1 MAKPALL
8 QQAEAG
14 SARLYLQFGGQGAP
28 WYKELSKYYA
38 EPAFK
43 KFFDAALNA
52 IDEER
57 PRVEGTVGLPHGI
70 DARGWLEDESKIPS
84 EDYLGCAAVSIPMI
98 QMTQLAHVENLIQN
112 EFPLSEMIKYSI
124 GATGHSQGL
133 IPACL
138 MAMNRSG
145 DDYYEAVAKYV
156 KYLLNLGVS
165 AQKAYPQFDPTT
177 DEIAESESLGGTA
190 PAPMVAVLGEDHAGM
205 ERRVQ
210 EINSE
215 LGDDKKIYISLYNTP
230 ANRILSSHRSSLVA
244 FHKKYKQDIDE
255 KKLKFVYLRTTCPFH
270 CAMMEPVREIFE
282 PEIKRIGFDYKGSDL
297 QIPVYSF
304 YDKADMK
311 TAGADL
317 PIKMYVDMAIQTL
330 YWDKSMQPVADNK
343 DITHILDFGPGKTSQ
358 RLSMET
364 LAALGSETPV
374 LAAAVPKDLKS
385 IL

>member
-112 EFPLSEMIKYSI
+112 EFPISEMIKYSI

-165 AQKAYPQFDPTT
+165 AQKAYPQFDPTA

-190 PAPMVAVLGEDHAGM
+190 PAPVVSSASRLQSNTATPPISVA
-205 ERRVQ
+205 RRR
-210 EINSE
+210 
-215 LGDDKKIYISLYNTP
+215 L
-230 ANRILSSHRSSLVA
+230 
-244 FHKKYKQDIDE
+244 
-255 KKLKFVYLRTTCPFH
+255 
-270 CAMMEPVREIFE
+270 
-282 PEIKRIGFDYKGSDL
+282 
-297 QIPVYSF
+297 
-304 YDKADMK
+304 
-311 TAGADL
+311 
-317 PIKMYVDMAIQTL
+317 
-330 YWDKSMQPVADNK
+330 
-343 DITHILDFGPGKTSQ
+343 LD
-358 RLSMET
+358 
-364 LAALGSETPV
+364 
-374 LAAAVPKDLKS
+374 
-385 IL
+385 